1 MSSGA
6 DVRLAELVGALSLAT
21 DIGMGQ
27 PFDQGCRTC
36 LLAVRLAGEAGAPP
50 ANGGRVY
57 YLALLRYAGCTADAG
72 EAAALFGDELAA
84 YAAFARLDPGRSG
97 EVLGWLVRHAGAGR
111 GAAGRLRRLAG
122 ALAEGSSGVRET
134 YRGHCEVARRLA
146 ERLGPGS
153 VLGRAI
159 DHAFERWDGAGFPA
173 GLAGEAIEPAARI
186 VALARDVEVIA
197 RVAGPDAAR
206 AAVRARSGRAYEP
219 ALADLFLRRAD
230 ALLGSLEEDASWA
243 ALMAAEP
250 GPPRLLPEARMD
262 DACRVMA
269 QFADLK
275 SRFTRGHSEGV
286 SDLAEAAGWRADL
299 PAERVTAL
307 RRAGLLHDLGR
318 AGVPSGVWDR
328 PGPLSD
334 GGWERVR
341 LHPYFTARILGRS
354 SVLEPY
360 ATLAA
365 SHHERLDGS
374 GYHRGCGPRDLDLP
388 ARILGAADAYSA
400 MTEERPH
407 RPGLAPEAA
416 AAALERQAGEGRL
429 DGDAVHL
436 VLSAAG
442 RPADPPRRPIPAGL
456 TEREAEVLG
465 LLARGLSNREM
476 GARLGISPK
485 TVGHHIAHIY
495 GKIGVSTRPG
505 ATLFAVEHDLVARA
519 ATVRAGA

>member
-1 MSSGA
+1 M
-6 DVRLAELVGALSLAT
+6 
-21 DIGMGQ
+21 
-27 PFDQGCRTC
+27 
-36 LLAVRLAGEAGAPP
+36 
-50 ANGGRVY
+50 
-57 YLALLRYAGCTADAG
+57 
-72 EAAALFGDELAA
+72 
-84 YAAFARLDPGRSG
+84 
-97 EVLGWLVRHAGAGR
+97 
-111 GAAGRLRRLAG
+111 
-122 ALAEGSSGVRET
+122 
-134 YRGHCEVARRLA
+134 
-146 ERLGPGS
+146 
-153 VLGRAI
+153 
-159 DHAFERWDGAGFPA
+159 
-173 GLAGEAIEPAARI
+173 
-186 VALARDVEVIA
+186 
-197 RVAGPDAAR
+197 
-206 AAVRARSGRAYEP
+206 
-219 ALADLFLRRAD
+219 
-230 ALLGSLEEDASWA
+230 
-243 ALMAAEP
+243 
-250 GPPRLLPEARMD
+250 
-262 DACRVMA
+262 
-269 QFADLK
+269 
-275 SRFTRGHSEGV
+275 
-286 SDLAEAAGWRADL
+286 
-299 PAERVTAL
+299 
-307 RRAGLLHDLGR
+307 
-318 AGVPSGVWDR
+318 PSGVWDR